1 MFDSEI
7 ELDSLQKIRKA
18 LETIIERASVV
29 DDPNDFLCSPGGM
42 LRLDAICMNLIALGE
57 AVKALDK
64 ETKGGLLPQYPE
76 VYWNGVMRMR
86 DKIAHHFF
94 EIDTDIVFRTIE
106 EDVPQMLEVVN
117 RMISDMEGKQ
127 LHTRPRFSDKWH
139 FLKKKCWNLTHLVSY
154 SLIDN
159 EF

>member
-42 LRLDAICMNLIALGE
+42 LRLDAI
-57 AVKALDK
+57 
-64 ETKGGLLPQYPE
+64 
-76 VYWNGVMRMR
+76 
-86 DKIAHHFF
+86 FF
-94 EIDTDIVFRTIE
+94 
-106 EDVPQMLEVVN
+106 
-117 RMISDMEGKQ
+117 
-127 LHTRPRFSDKWH
+127 
-139 FLKKKCWNLTHLVSY
+139 KKKCRNLTHLVSY